1 MIAKEITHCRMSLPN
16 TPHKISSLSSRG
28 GNLNPFCHKTFHPWE
43 EIIWGVDSRL
53 RKKMADF
60 AQLTPSLALVGT
72 NPCVPVCCGM
82 KSSHFQLTK
91 GTLISFFH
99 ERSSDKVHFIA

>member
-1 MIAKEITHCRMSLPN
+1 
-16 TPHKISSLSSRG
+16 
-28 GNLNPFCHKTFHPWE
+28 
-43 EIIWGVDSRL
+43 
-53 RKKMADF
+53 MADF

-82 KSSHFQLTK
+82 TTQHLKSSHFQLTK